1 MTQIKGGEKYKE
13 SPNLGL
19 LDQIQA
25 LKWINK
31 NVEYFGG
38 DKNNVTIF
46 GESAGGLSVTIL
58 PLIEGSKGLFK
69 RIISESGS
77 FVWGINRDDGK
88 LLINELKN
96 VVSKKNKDFDVNY
109 LMNLSEEEIIK
120 LNSELHIYCL
130 PPMRD

>member
-1 MTQIKGGEKYKE
+1 
-13 SPNLGL
+13 

-69 RIISESGS
+69 RIISQSGS
-77 FVWGINRDDGK
+77 FVWGINKDDGK

-96 VVSKKNKDFDVNY
+96 FVSKRNKDFDVNY

-120 LNSELHIYCL
+120 LNSELMIKL
-130 PPMRD
+130 IF